1 MYNTQTMTGQKQR
14 ILLVEDDQN
23 FGDVLRSYLEMHE
36 YDVLLETDG
45 EAGLNAYKNGEFNLC
60 IFDVM
65 MPKKDGFTLAEEM
78 KRIDPLFPVI
88 FLTAKSLKVDKLKGF
103 KLGCDDYIVKPVDEE
118 ELIARIQAVLKRS
131 KSKLSDQEAFVIG
144 KFILYPRNQQLCL
157 GETIQKLSQKEA
169 KILEMLCN
177 APGELIESDHI
188 LKALWGENTYFHRRS
203 MDVFISKLRKYLSTD
218 QHVKISNVH
227 GKGYILED
235 SGK

>member
-1 MYNTQTMTGQKQR
+1 MNR
-14 ILLVEDDQN
+14 ILLVEDDHNLGYILKEYLQMHN
-23 FGDVLRSYLEMHE
+23 FVVGWEK
-36 YDVLLETDG
+36 DG
-45 EAGLNAYKNGEFNLC
+45 EMGAKRFQDETFDIAIL
-60 IFDVM
+60 DVM